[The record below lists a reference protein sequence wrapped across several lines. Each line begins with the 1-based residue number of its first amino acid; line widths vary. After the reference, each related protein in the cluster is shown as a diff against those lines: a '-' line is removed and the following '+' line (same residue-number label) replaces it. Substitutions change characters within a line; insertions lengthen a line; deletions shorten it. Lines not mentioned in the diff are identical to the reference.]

1 MTIITIENEF
11 DLWGSENWYKHKGY
25 KNYIDA
31 DIINH
36 RFSVIPKLDN
46 LEKRLSLLV
55 TATLDKIYGLGWNF
69 VGADF
74 IMELPKC
81 FEPLTEQISNLYFD
95 IKLEN
100 RIFRGTLDRYN
111 QILLRDAGK
120 YDKEAIEIEEIYD
133 MKKIFMYSCH
143 SKYSRDFWGTNND

>member
-46 LEKRLSLLV
+46 LEKRLS
-55 TATLDKIYGLGWNF
+55 
-69 VGADF
+69 
-74 IMELPKC
+74 
-81 FEPLTEQISNLYFD
+81 Q
-95 IKLEN
+95 
-100 RIFRGTLDRYN
+100 
-111 QILLRDAGK
+111 
-120 YDKEAIEIEEIYD
+120 
-133 MKKIFMYSCH
+133 
-143 SKYSRDFWGTNND
+143 

>member
-11 DLWGSENWYKHKGY
+11 DLCGSEKWYKHKGY
-25 KNYIDA
+25 RNYIDA

-55 TATLDKIYGLGWNF
+55 TATLDRIYGLGWNF
-69 VGADF
+69 AGADF

-81 FEPLTEQISNLYFD
+81 FEILVEEISNLYFN

-100 RIFRGTLDRYN
+100 RIFKGSLDRYN
-111 QILLRDAGK
+111 QILLRDAGI
-120 YDKEAIEIEEIYD
+120 YDKEAIEFEEFYD
-133 MKKIFMYSCH
+133 MKKVFMKSCH
-143 SKYSRDFWGTNND
+143 SKYTRDFWEKDND